1 MLPRPRADLAGGMLD
16 RMKIDRIELHELPMR
31 LKFRFQTSFGAE
43 QDRRILLAILHADG
57 LEGYA
62 ECVAGEWPGY
72 ASETTD
78 TAWSVLTGVL
88 APRLVGRSFATP
100 DELLYAVRDVRGHD
114 MAVATVEMAFWDLQA
129 KAWGVPLWQA
139 LGGRKRPIPVGIS
152 IGIQESLEATVDAAL
167 RGVAEGYRRVKL
179 KIAPGWDVAPVA
191 AVREALPEVPLTVD
205 ANSAYRLADAR
216 RLRELDAFG
225 LDYLEQPLAHDDLI
239 DHAELQRQL
248 ATPICLDESIHSP
261 QDARKGLQLGAGR
274 ILNVKV
280 GRVRG
285 FRQARKVHDVAE
297 SFGAPVWCG
306 GMLEAGVGR
315 AANLHLSTLDGFVLP
330 GDTSSASR
338 YWERDLIHEPLEAVD
353 GLQRV
358 PDAGP
363 GLGVTLDRDWIE
375 GRTVRSETL
384 LP

>member
-1 MLPRPRADLAGGMLD
+1 
-16 RMKIDRIELHELPMR
+16 MKIDRIELRELPMR
-31 LKFRFQTSFGAE
+31 LRFRFQTSFGAE

-72 ASETTD
+72 AYETTA
-78 TAWSVLTGVL
+78 TAWSVLTDVI
-88 APRLVGRSFATP
+88 APRLVGASFATP
-100 DELLYAVRDVRGHD
+100 DELLHALRDVRGHD

-129 KAWGVPLWQA
+129 KAWGVPLWQT
-139 LGGRKRPIPVGIS
+139 LGGRDRPIPVGIS
-152 IGIQESLEATVDAAL
+152 IGIQASAEATVEAA
-167 RGVAEGYRRVKL
+167 RQGVADGYKRIKL
-179 KIAPGWDVAPVA
+179 KIAPGWDVTPVA
-191 AVREALPEVPLTVD
+191 AVREALPEVALTVD
-205 ANSAYRLADAR
+205 ANSAYRLSDAR
-216 RLRELDAFG
+216 TLRQLDAFG

-261 QDARKGLQLGAGR
+261 EDARKGLQLGSGR

-297 SFGAPVWCG
+297 AFGAPVWCG
-306 GMLEAGVGR
+306 GMLEAGIGR
-315 AANLHLSTLDGFVLP
+315 AANLHLSSLDGFVLP

-338 YWERDLIHEPLEAVD
+338 YWERDLIEQPLEAVD
-353 GLQRV
+353 GVQQL
-358 PDAGP
+358 PSAGP
-363 GLGVTLDRDWIE
+363 GLGVTLDRAWVE
-375 GRTVRSETL
+375 ERTVRRETIR
-384 LP
+384 P